1 MTKYLSRYSRSAG
14 RNLNPGPPEHEAGVL
29 TIRPRRSVSYLL
41 FHLVLSSNLVY
52 YRLHIY
58 LVIYLLRIHL
68 FTHLFSGRLN
78 DLPTCLLLFFIYKI
92 YQFICN
98 CINV

>member
-1 MTKYLSRYSRSAG
+1 MVGVRKITKYLSRYSRSPG
-14 RNLNPGPPEHEAGVL
+14 RNLNPGPPEYEAGVL

-41 FHLVLSSNLVY
+41 FHLVLYSNLVS

-78 DLPTCLLLFFIYKI
+78 DLPIIIFYLQSLSVYM
-92 YQFICN
+92 
-98 CINV
+98 